1 MWVMGAPVFGAPE
14 TKPTGPQVTLL
25 DKQVSELETQIA
37 VDLAHENDVAA
48 ADRAKVDLQIDI
60 HLIERWLLARATDE
74 QLGDPI
80 QVCATLRASEI
91 ASVGDGLVKRFQS
104 APSALTPTQLDGLHR
119 LHEMTYKLPTIK
131 SVADLDSACQT
142 MATDLILA
150 AGPNQGEVDK
160 LPKMRPAAASDQT
173 TQSNGVQSLSD
184 LVTQVQSAEVSAP
197 LRHELETLAR
207 NATLAGSDAKQKDQ
221 AQAFEQSLRSALT
234 LIHGLPS
241 DALAKPQAEAAITQ
255 ALALINDPRTRDA
268 GFDRLASL
276 NNPQQLKGAGD
287 GVSLPA
293 ASQAKLASAM
303 DWAQRNP
310 ERGEPLMVL
319 IRRFAAIS
327 AEIDQPR
334 SVAGLSLNQQ
344 KAIDLLQK
352 QISAERTEFL
362 DAASAFD
369 PLHSSSGTLG
379 RLRGL
384 LDRMRTS
391 LDLIGSIERLNKS
404 VQVLSTYKLRPYGM
418 LERRSVNALNELA
431 GPATSSRREAAIKFV
446 QDADRLGQIAEAF
459 TASSAGIS
467 AQIKKQYMG
476 DQAET
481 IETHRANLISELGT
495 ELGLG
500 KPLDHS
506 GLARLESFN
515 ALYASLREAETTDSI
530 IQQMDSLTQWVD
542 WTITSDELRAALQ
555 PCQDAT
561 IAAFTAFANDDTA
574 PMTAWP
580 AIHDQYLPIIREAAQ
595 AAQNAQACSK
605 LPTGYFADC
614 AKLMTPMSEQPYVAE
629 REMSFALSLWS
640 QGAEATDPAPAQA
653 MIDWISKRLAG
664 ASPAQK

>member
-1 MWVMGAPVFGAPE
+1 MCAIGASAFAAPE

-37 VDLAHENDVAA
+37 VDLAHENEVAA

-60 HLIERWLLARATDE
+60 HLIERWLLVRAADAP
-74 QLGDPI
+74 LGDPI
-80 QVCATLRASEI
+80 QVCATLRAGEI
-91 ASVGDGLVKRFQS
+91 ASVGDGLVKRYQS

-119 LHEMTYKLPTIK
+119 LHEMTYKLPAIK

-160 LPKMRPAAASDQT
+160 LPKMRPAAASDQASQAT
-173 TQSNGVQSLSD
+173 ASQSLSD

-197 LRHELETLAR
+197 LRRELDTLAK
-207 NATLAGSDAKQKDQ
+207 NAAAAASDAKQKDE
-221 AQAFEQSLRSALT
+221 AQSYAQSLRTALA
-234 LIHGLPS
+234 LIRGRPS

-255 ALALINDPRTRDA
+255 ALALINDPRTRDT

-276 NNPQQLKGAGD
+276 NNPQQLKGAGE

-293 ASQAKLASAM
+293 ASQTKLASAL

-310 ERGEPLMVL
+310 EKGEPLLAV
-319 IRRFAAIS
+319 IRRFAALS
-327 AEIDQPR
+327 VEIDQPR
-334 SVAGLSLNQQ
+334 AAAGLSLNQQ

-352 QISAERTEFL
+352 QIVAERTDFL

-369 PLHSSSGTLG
+369 SLHGTTGTLS

-384 LDRMRTS
+384 LDRIRNS

-418 LERRSVNALNELA
+418 LERRSVTAMTEFA
-431 GPATSSRREAAIKFV
+431 GSATSARREAAIQFV

-459 TASSAGIS
+459 SAASAGIS
-467 AQIKKQYMG
+467 PQIKKQYMG
-476 DQAET
+476 DQAEA
-481 IETHRANLISELGT
+481 IETHRANLVSELGT
-495 ELGLG
+495 ELGSG
-500 KPLDHS
+500 KTLDRS
-506 GLARLESFN
+506 TLARLQSFN
-515 ALYASLREAETTDSI
+515 AIYASLREAQTTESI

-542 WTITSDELRAALQ
+542 WTISSDQLRAALQ
-555 PCQDAT
+555 PYQDAT

-580 AIHDQYLPIIREAAQ
+580 AIHDRYVPFIREAAQ
-595 AAQNAQACSK
+595 AAQNVQACSK

-614 AKLMTPMSEQPYVAE
+614 AKLMTPMSDQPYVVE

-640 QGAEATDPAPAQA
+640 QGAEATDPTPAQA
-653 MIDWISKRLAG
+653 MINWISKRLARAP
-664 ASPAQK
+664 ASPK

>member
-1 MWVMGAPVFGAPE
+1 MGVMGAQALGAPE

-25 DKQVSELETQIA
+25 DKHISELETQIA

-48 ADRAKVDLQIDI
+48 ADRVKVDLQIDI
-60 HLIERWLLARATDE
+60 HLIERWLLGHAADTS
-74 QLGDPI
+74 LGDPI
-80 QVCATLRASEI
+80 QVCATLRAGEI
-91 ASVGDGLVKRFQS
+91 ASVGDGLVKRYQS

-119 LHEMTYKLPTIK
+119 LHEMTYKLSTIK
-131 SVADLDSACQT
+131 SVADLDSACQA

-150 AGPNQGEVDK
+150 AGPNQGEVDN
-160 LPKMRPAAASDQT
+160 LPKMRPVAASDQASQAT
-173 TQSNGVQSLSD
+173 ASQPLSD

-197 LRHELETLAR
+197 LRRELDTLAK
-207 NATLAGSDAKQKDQ
+207 NAAAADSKQKDE
-221 AQAFEQSLRSALT
+221 AQAYAQSLRRALA

-276 NNPQQLKGAGD
+276 NNPQQIKGAGE

-293 ASQAKLASAM
+293 ASQTKLASAL

-310 ERGEPLMVL
+310 EKGEPLLV
-319 IRRFAAIS
+319 IVRRFAAIS
-327 AEIDQPR
+327 TEIDQPR
-334 SVAGLSLNQQ
+334 AAAGLSLNQQ

-352 QISAERTEFL
+352 QIAAERTDFL

-369 PLHSSSGTLG
+369 PLHGSTGTLS

-384 LDRMRTS
+384 IDRMRNS

-418 LERRSVNALNELA
+418 LERRSVTAMTELA
-431 GPATSSRREAAIKFV
+431 APATSSRRDAAIKFV

-459 TASSAGIS
+459 TAASAGIS
-467 AQIKKQYMG
+467 PQIKKQYMG
-476 DQAET
+476 DQAEA
-481 IETHRANLISELGT
+481 IETHRANLVSELGT
-495 ELGLG
+495 ELGSG
-500 KPLDHS
+500 KTLDRS
-506 GLARLESFN
+506 TLTRLQSFN
-515 ALYASLREAETTDSI
+515 AIYASLREAQTTDSI
-530 IQQMDSLTQWVD
+530 IGQMDSLSQWVD
-542 WTITSDELRAALQ
+542 WTISSDQLRAALQ
-555 PCQDAT
+555 PYQDAT
-561 IAAFTAFANDDTA
+561 IAAFTAFANDDAA

-580 AIHDQYLPIIREAAQ
+580 AIHDQYTPLIREAAQ
-595 AAQNAQACSK
+595 AAENAQACSK

-614 AKLMTPMSEQPYVAE
+614 AKLMTPMSDQPYAVE

-640 QGAEATDPAPAQA
+640 QRAEATDTTPAQA
-653 MIDWISKRLAG
+653 MIDWISKRLASMPS
-664 ASPAQK
+664 SPK